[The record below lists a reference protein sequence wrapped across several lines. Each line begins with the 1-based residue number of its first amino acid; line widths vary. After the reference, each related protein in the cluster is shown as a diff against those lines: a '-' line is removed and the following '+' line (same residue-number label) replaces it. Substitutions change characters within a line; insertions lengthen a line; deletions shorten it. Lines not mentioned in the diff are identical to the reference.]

1 MELTTE
7 TTRVIET
14 LSVQEAC
21 EELRLLGM
29 SVSPEKLREGILQG
43 VYPFGTCVKLKTN
56 TYDIFRVLF
65 DKWIAERVSCVGR

>member
-1 MELTTE
+1 MEQPKM
-7 TTRVIET
+7 IET
-14 LSVQEAC
+14 LTVQEAC

-29 SVSPEKLREGILQG
+29 SVSPEKLREGIQQG

-65 DKWIAERVSCVGR
+65 NKWIEERISYVGR

>member
-14 LSVQEAC
+14 LSVQEAV

-29 SVSPEKLREGILQG
+29 SVTPEKLREGILQG

-65 DKWIAERVSCVGR
+65 DKWIAERVSYVGR